1 MKIMVAVSA
10 GTDDP
15 TRATLGMA
23 GALNAAKQGH
33 EVTVWL
39 QGEAAV
45 IANTNVYPNI
55 QGLNMPAMKDI
66 VEDLVERGVPMWV
79 CEACGKGRDV
89 GPENWLRTAEY
100 RNMGD
105 YVAAVVEADRSLSF

>member
-1 MKIMVAVSA
+1 MKFVIAVSA

-15 TRATLGMA
+15 TRATLGMI
-23 GALNAAKQGH
+23 AAKAAADQGH

-45 IANTNVYPNI
+45 IAKQNVYDKI
-55 QGLNMPAMKDI
+55 QGLNMPAMKDV
-66 VEDLVERGVPMWV
+66 VEALVEKGVPLWV

-89 GPENWLRTAEY
+89 GPENWLRTAEFKG
-100 RNMGD
+100 MGD
-105 YVAAVVEADRSLSF
+105 YIGAVAEADRSLSF